1 MLKREAVIEELKKS
15 NRLFDVK
22 CLIYDI
28 IESVERVDAGDLPV
42 RVCISDDGKLITH
55 VKSKDVYSE
64 VRQLFEVLST
74 LPAADDSEEDGV
86 NSCIHEDDYS
96 NLSLYVGDHSDIL
109 LHNYAVSVSHIMGGL
124 MDDEI
129 RVWCILSNLL
139 DNLYSDT
146 WNVPVGWCKK
156 EVEHDK

>member
-1 MLKREAVIEELKKS
+1 MLTREAVIEELRKS

-22 CLIYDI
+22 SILYGI
-28 IESVERVDAGDLPV
+28 IERLERIGNVDLPV
-42 RVCISDDGKLITH
+42 RFCISNDDKLITH

-64 VRQLFEVLST
+64 ARHLFEVLST
-74 LPAADDSEEDGV
+74 LPAADDSEEGGFD
-86 NSCIHEDDYS
+86 SYIHEDDYS
-96 NLSLYVGDHSDIL
+96 NLSLYVGDHSDML
-109 LHNYAVSVSHIMGGL
+109 LHNYAVSVSHRIGGS

-146 WNVPVGWCKK
+146 WDVPVGWYK
-156 EVEHDK
+156 EA

>member
-1 MLKREAVIEELKKS
+1 MLKREAVIEELRRS
-15 NRLFDVK
+15 NRLLDVK
-22 CLIYDI
+22 YLIYDI

-42 RVCISDDGKLITH
+42 RFCISDGGKLITH
-55 VKSKDVYSE
+55 VKSRDVYSE
-64 VRQLFEVLST
+64 AHRLFKVLST
-74 LPAADDSEEDGV
+74 VLVADDLY
-86 NSCIHEDDYS
+86 IYEDDYS
-96 NLSLYVGDHSDIL
+96 NLSLYVGDHCDML
-109 LHNYAVSVSHIMGGL
+109 LHNYAVSVSHRMGGP

-146 WNVPVGWCKK
+146 WNVPVGWCKE

>member
-1 MLKREAVIEELKKS
+1 MLKREAVIEELRRS

-22 CLIYDI
+22 HLIYDI

-42 RVCISDDGKLITH
+42 HFCISDDGKLITH

-64 VRQLFEVLST
+64 AHHLFKVLST
-74 LPAADDSEEDGV
+74 VLVADDLYIYG
-86 NSCIHEDDYS
+86 DDYS
-96 NLSLYVGDHSDIL
+96 NLSLYVGAHCDML
-109 LHNYAVSVSHIMGGL
+109 LHNYAVSVSHRMGGP

-146 WNVPVGWCKK
+146 WDVPVGWCKE

>member
-1 MLKREAVIEELKKS
+1 MLTREAVIEDLRKS

-28 IESVERVDAGDLPV
+28 IESVERVDAEDLPV
-42 RVCISDDGKLITH
+42 HFCISDDGKLITH

-64 VRQLFEVLST
+64 ARHLFEVLST
-74 LPAADDSEEDGV
+74 LPAADNSEEDGV
-86 NSCIHEDDYS
+86 DSYIHEDDYS
-96 NLSLYVGDHSDIL
+96 NLSLYVGDHSNML
-109 LHNYAVSVSHIMGGL
+109 LHNYAVSVSHRTGGA

-139 DNLYSDT
+139 DNLYSDI
-146 WNVPVGWCKK
+146 
-156 EVEHDK
+156 